1 MVSNS
6 FERLLIGYPNH
17 PITSKAIAKSVG
29 IISEVKETIKD
40 FAAHLNIL
48 VKQVNPRNA
57 NACMVHISDL
67 KDMPSQ
73 QLDDILKY
81 NPETVF
87 ARISCQQKLINH
99 SGCCRREGVMVA
111 ETGDGVSGRHG
122 GCYGDCW
129 LRHNYARCQQDSLG

>member
-1 MVSNS
+1 M
-6 FERLLIGYPNH
+6 
-17 PITSKAIAKSVG
+17 G

-87 ARISCQQKLINH
+87 ARISHQQKLIDH
-99 SGCCRREGVMVA
+99 SGCC
-111 ETGDGVSGRHG
+111 
-122 GCYGDCW
+122 
-129 LRHNYARCQQDSLG
+129 